1 MSAKPEPLKV
11 ALSQAGPIPLEAA
24 FECRPGELL
33 ALIGPSG
40 AGKTTV
46 LRAIAGLYRPLA
58 GRISCGGETWFDSAA
73 RLMLP
78 PQARSVGLV
87 FQDYALFPHLSALN
101 NVRLA
106 MRHVPEP
113 ERAIA
118 AEALLKRVH
127 LEELKA
133 RRPEQMSG
141 GQRQRVAIARALAR
155 DPKVLLLDE
164 PFSAVDRMT
173 REPLKEELSELR
185 RSLEIPI
192 LLVTHDLGEAQA
204 LADRICVLDHGRTLQ
219 CCSPEEMRLKPAS
232 AAVARLMG
240 QPNVFEGV
248 LEEAA
253 AAGKPGRLRWAGG
266 VLALAAT
273 GPFRAGDK
281 VNLFVPSECIA
292 FAAGGQGENVIA
304 GTIEKMRPHG
314 DVSAAIVGLP
324 DAGAVRLRFTL
335 TPRERIERGLIEGR
349 AVRLQLKPAHLHL
362 LAR

>member
-1 MSAKPEPLKV
+1 
-11 ALSQAGPIPLEAA
+11 
-24 FECRPGELL
+24 
-33 ALIGPSG
+33 
-40 AGKTTV
+40 
-46 LRAIAGLYRPLA
+46 
-58 GRISCGGETWFDSAA
+58 
-73 RLMLP
+73 MLP

-113 ERAIA
+113 ERTTA
-118 AEALLKRVH
+118 AEALLARVH

-133 RRPEQMSG
+133 RRPEHMSG

-164 PFSAVDRMT
+164 PFSAVDRIT

-240 QPNVFEGV
+240 QPNVFEAV
-248 LEEAA
+248 LEEPA
-253 AAGKPGRLRWAGG
+253 AAGRPGRVHWADRA
-266 VLALAAT
+266 LAIAAT
-273 GPFRAGDK
+273 GPFRAGER
-281 VNLFVPSECIA
+281 VNLFAPPECIA
-292 FAAGGQGENVIA
+292 FADGGEGENVVA
-304 GTIEKMRPHG
+304 GTIEETRFLG
-314 DVSAAIVGLP
+314 DMTTITARVAGAADARLRFIVSARERAERTLAQGTS
-324 DAGAVRLRFTL
+324 VRLRL
-335 TPRERIERGLIEGR
+335 LAAG
-349 AVRLQLKPAHLHL
+349 LHL
-362 LAR
+362 IPPGR